1 MSVIW
6 KEKVFRKFDSN
17 AHEYDKHTDVQKRIA
32 ERLAQDLPNQA
43 NRILEIG
50 CGSGHLTR
58 HLIEH
63 YPNSLIRI
71 TDISPSMVKQTSSRY
86 EGNSINFDVM
96 DGESPD
102 TEEKYDLIV
111 SNMVVQWFADRDNSL
126 QKLAKLL
133 NPGGCILFT
142 MPGSESFKEWRQNLV
157 SLKLPIGL
165 LDFGAPKGIYHEE
178 YYTQNYASAMNF
190 LKTMKSA
197 GVSQAR
203 DGYKP
208 LSPPDLKRSCAA
220 FDATYKGNISW
231 HILFGRIDAAEK
243 P

>member
-6 KEKVFRKFDSN
+6 KEKVFRKFDSR
-17 AHEYDKHTDVQKRIA
+17 ARDYGKHTDVQKRVA
-32 ERLAQDLPNQA
+32 ARLAEDLPLKA
-43 NRILEIG
+43 DRILEIG

-58 HLIEH
+58 HLIER

-71 TDISPSMVKQTSSRY
+71 TDISPSMVEETSSHY
-86 EGNSINFDVM
+86 DNQDIDFDVM

-111 SNMVVQWFADRDNSL
+111 SNMVVQWFADRDSSL

-165 LDFGAPKGIYHEE
+165 LDFGAPRGVYHEE
-178 YYTQNYASAMNF
+178 HYTQNYASAMNF

-197 GVSQAR
+197 GASQSR
-203 DGYKP
+203 DGYRP
-208 LSPPDLKRSCAA
+208 LSPSDLKKSCAA

-231 HILFGRIDAAEK
+231 HILFGRIDAEV
-243 P
+243 